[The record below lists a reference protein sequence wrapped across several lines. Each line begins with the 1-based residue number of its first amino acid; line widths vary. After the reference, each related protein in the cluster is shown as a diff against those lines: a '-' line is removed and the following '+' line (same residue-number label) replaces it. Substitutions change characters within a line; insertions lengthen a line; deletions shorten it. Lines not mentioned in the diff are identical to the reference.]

1 MAAVLDA
8 LSELKYDRL
17 SIVPLGG
24 QSEIGQVLWA
34 ISYAGEILLIDA
46 GACYP
51 PTDLPGVDLMLPNT
65 NFLSAHRDR
74 ISALLLTN
82 GHEEHCGAIGYVL
95 DNLKIKRV
103 FAPRFV
109 SALVSQTLFSRTDK
123 KYDTVIDTVEMRHEY
138 QIGVFNVEWIRVND
152 AIADACALRINT
164 PEGDILYTS
173 SFKLDQTPVDNR
185 LMDIGRF
192 AQLGDNGVTVL
203 ISDSAGSENRGYT
216 PSEKSVTAGL
226 HDTIHGAD
234 GRVVVVMNGTN
245 THRLQILFDIAKEVG
260 RKVVLYG
267 DVLVQ
272 TVVAALTTGNLSYDR
287 SIEAT
292 LEDLKKLPHEQVL
305 VIATGRDGDALGLM
319 QELAFGKRDDFA
331 IERGDVVVFSEEIY
345 PGQSRKVASIQDQLL
360 TLGIEAVIGSKAGVH
375 VSNHAGQEELKMMLS
390 ITKPQFFV
398 PAIGEGR
405 HIKHHGRLGIECGV
419 PPENVFTVRNGTVI
433 EIFNNSAAIAGS
445 IESEAVFFNRNQAES
460 VTRFSV
466 SERRSLSN
474 EGVITIACMLDPD
487 WKMMQPPTMEGA
499 ALGFAHSQDWETTKK
514 ELVNNMVDAIARHKE
529 VPTADLTSLRAAVRE
544 VASKTIRSKMQCKP
558 TINIVLHQVDPVRV
572 QSGG

>member
-1 MAAVLDA
+1 MAQVVDA

-65 NFLSAHRDR
+65 NFLSVHRDR

-109 SALVSQTLFSRTDK
+109 SALVSQTLAASEK
-123 KYDTVIDTVEMRHEY
+123 KYDTVIDTVEPRHEY
-138 QIGVFNVEWIRVND
+138 QIGVFSVEWIRVND
-152 AIADACALRINT
+152 AIADACALKINT
-164 PEGDILYTS
+164 PEGVVLYTS

-192 AQLGDNGVTVL
+192 AQLGDSGITVL
-203 ISDSAGSENRGYT
+203 ISDSAGTENRGYT
-216 PSEKSVTAGL
+216 PSEKAVTDGL
-226 HDTIHGAD
+226 HATIDGAS
-234 GRVVVVMNGTN
+234 GRVIVVMNGTN
-245 THRLQILFDIAKEVG
+245 THRLQILFDIAKEAG

-292 LEDLKKLPHEQVL
+292 LQDLEKLPHQDAL
-305 VIATGRDGDALGLM
+305 IIATGRDGDALGLM

-345 PGQSRKVASIQDQLL
+345 PGQSRKVATIQDQLL
-360 TLGIEAVIGSKAGVH
+360 TLGIDAVIGSKAGVH
-375 VSNHAGQEELKMMLS
+375 VTNHAGQEELKMVLS

-405 HIKHHGRLGIECGV
+405 HIKHHGRLAMECGV

-474 EGVITIACMLDPD
+474 EGVITIACMLDSQ
-487 WKMMQPPTMEGA
+487 WKMVQPPTMEGA
-499 ALGFAHSQDWETTKK
+499 ALGFVHSQDWKATRK
-514 ELVNNMVDAIARHKE
+514 ELVNNIIDAISRHSA
-529 VPTADLTSLRAAVRE
+529 VPNADLTSLRAAVRE
-544 VASKTIRSKMQCKP
+544 VAGKTIRSKMQSKP
-558 TINIVLHQVDPVRV
+558 TINIVLHQVDPARA